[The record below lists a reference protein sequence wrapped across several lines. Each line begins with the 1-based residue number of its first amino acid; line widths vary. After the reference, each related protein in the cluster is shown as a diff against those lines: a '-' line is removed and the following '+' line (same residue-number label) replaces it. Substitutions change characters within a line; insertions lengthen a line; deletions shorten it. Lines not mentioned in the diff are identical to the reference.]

1 MSLIAGKAEVTF
13 DPDMIS
19 AADMAE
25 LIADLGFSATVVEAA
40 APNHSS
46 LDLRV
51 SESLS
56 LQP

>member
-1 MSLIAGKAEVTF
+1 MAGKAEVTF
-13 DPDMIS
+13 DPDVIS
-19 AADMAE
+19 AADVAE

-51 SESLS
+51 SESLG
-56 LQP
+56 LQL

>member
-1 MSLIAGKAEVTF
+1 MAGKAEVTF
-13 DPDMIS
+13 DPDVIS

-51 SESLS
+51 SEILGPR
-56 LQP
+56 L